1 MSLNFDNNQSNND
14 ALERYLVIHLVMKKE
29 GLTVI
34 NAKIIG
40 LNSPLFRYINQRIAE
55 LKLSK
60 SSKVRFPAAIL

>member
-40 LNSPLFRYINQRIAE
+40 LNSPLFQKINRKITE
-55 LKLSK
+55 LNLSK
-60 SSKVRFPAAIL
+60 SNKVRFPAIL